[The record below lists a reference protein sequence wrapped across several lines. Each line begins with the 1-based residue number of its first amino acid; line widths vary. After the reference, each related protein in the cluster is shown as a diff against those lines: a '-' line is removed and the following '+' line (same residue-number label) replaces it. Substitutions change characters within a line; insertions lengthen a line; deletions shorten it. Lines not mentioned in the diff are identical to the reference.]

1 MKSYD
6 LKTRIIFLFLGLMI
20 LFYIGYQVSR
30 VGNKEFLT
38 ETAEY
43 ETVSDT
49 IRTEGFAIRDELT
62 IPLVT
67 DGVLVYNY
75 GDGDKVSSSS
85 VLAEVYTTPEAAQN
99 KQRAEEVAAELENL
113 QKIQEVVTASHS
125 NIEILSSQIN
135 EKVGKLIDTTQS
147 GVVENLSELKEDI
160 TFMLNKKQIALRKG
174 DSFDKRITYLT
185 NQLEYLQESSGEAEK
200 SLKTPAEGYFCQ
212 MVDGYEN
219 IYTPDKL
226 ADMDVE
232 TFKNIM
238 AIDASRQGE
247 YVGKIIKNQ
256 NWYFVVSVKGKELEK
271 FNTYTSA
278 VLDFGLGSGETM
290 DAQIYRIIGEEND
303 EEAIIIFKCKNIN
316 EGLLSIRKQA
326 VDITFRTYSGLKVSR
341 EALCY
346 EQSVIGVY
354 VLERDAII
362 RFKPISIIRDQGS
375 YVLCVGIGEDS
386 NCLMRFDEVVINGGD
401 LQDGQKVK

>member
-1 MKSYD
+1 M
-6 LKTRIIFLFLGLMI
+6 
-20 LFYIGYQVSR
+20 
-30 VGNKEFLT
+30 
-38 ETAEY
+38 
-43 ETVSDT
+43 
-49 IRTEGFAIRDELT
+49 
-62 IPLVT
+62 
-67 DGVLVYNY
+67 
-75 GDGDKVSSSS
+75 
-85 VLAEVYTTPEAAQN
+85 
-99 KQRAEEVAAELENL
+99 
-113 QKIQEVVTASHS
+113 
-125 NIEILSSQIN
+125 
-135 EKVGKLIDTTQS
+135 
-147 GVVENLSELKEDI
+147 
-160 TFMLNKKQIALRKG
+160 
-174 DSFDKRITYLT
+174 
-185 NQLEYLQESSGEAEK
+185 
-200 SLKTPAEGYFCQ
+200 
-212 MVDGYEN
+212 
-219 IYTPDKL
+219 
-226 ADMDVE
+226 
-232 TFKNIM
+232 
-238 AIDASRQGE
+238 
-247 YVGKIIKNQ
+247 GKIIKNQ

-278 VLDFGLGSGETM
+278 VLDFGLGSRETM